1 MFSRSNWTPPQN
13 LRTPTTSPSSNIN
26 NPCKYII
33 RLNIN
38 CVNYDS
44 MLYFYRLLFSKCSN
58 YSKQHFSLFVL
69 KTTRLEDH
77 QQPNSSLNIEYQ
89 LSLKYDPTVIVE
101 TSKNSSLILQIN
113 DRQAFENIINVLAMY
128 VIELVKYKI
137 YSIQDPDKNK
147 IILVDTSVRFIIPIA
162 FIANSVGLSEN
173 FFQLKKSRQLGLLS
187 SSCSS
192 NSSFNCSTNSP
203 GSLHSVDSANMPCK
217 NVAKL
222 IKSKKKLK
230 NNSQKSNN
238 QKQNEED
245 HVAVKDLIKK
255 FSESSLEINR
265 SNNEAM
271 REFDRIRQSSFQH
284 NQQGYKSR

>member
-13 LRTPTTSPSSNIN
+13 LRTATTSPSPNIN

-38 CVNYDS
+38 CVHYDS
-44 MLYFYRLLFSKCSN
+44 MLYFYRLLFSKCCN
-58 YSKQHFSLFVL
+58 YSKQHFCLFVL
-69 KTTRLEDH
+69 KTTRLEDQ
-77 QQPNSSLNIEYQ
+77 QQPNSSVSIEYQ

-101 TSKNSSLILQIN
+101 ASRNSSLILQIN
-113 DRQAFENIINVLAMY
+113 DRQAFENIINVLQKY
-128 VIELVKYKI
+128 VSELVKYKI
-137 YSIQDPDKNK
+137 YSIQDPDKNQ
-147 IILVDTSVRFIIPIA
+147 IILVDTSVRFSIPIE

-173 FFQLKKSRQLGLLS
+173 YFQLKQKRQLSSLMSNS
-187 SSCSS
+187 SSS
-192 NSSFNCSTNSP
+192 SSFNCNSNSP
-203 GSLHSVDSANMPCK
+203 GSLHSVDSANMASK

-222 IKSKKKLK
+222 IKSKKRLK
-230 NNSQKSNN
+230 NNNQKLNN

-271 REFDRIRQSSFQH
+271 MEFDRIRQFSFQH